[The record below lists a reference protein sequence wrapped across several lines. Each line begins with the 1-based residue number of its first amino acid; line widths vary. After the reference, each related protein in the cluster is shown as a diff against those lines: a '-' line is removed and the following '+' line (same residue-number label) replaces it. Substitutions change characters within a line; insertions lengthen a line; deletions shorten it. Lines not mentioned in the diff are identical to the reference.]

1 MTAGV
6 SGLESAIA
14 TFTPDTTAL
23 YYVAVA
29 ATDIQTGA
37 YTLSVTDSTPAPAAE
52 PEGAAPTPAPEAESE
67 AAPAEAP
74 AVAATDL
81 GDLTDSTGRP
91 QVQRVEGAL
100 DGTAAGAV
108 GYQFTLSEM
117 TTVTLELHDQEAN
130 ADLIV
135 ENATG
140 TVVAESRAG
149 GVANEWLEQR
159 LAAGTYF
166 VRVVAQ
172 EAGSND
178 YALSYGAIP
187 NSTPRD
193 LNPWGQG
200 DLTGLESTQTAASYV
215 GGQRNPV
222 DNRRFTLSETK
233 TVHLLLRAQQGDA
246 DLFLETETGTVVR
259 ASRTVGT
266 ADEAIEATLAAG
278 TWYVRIALA
287 QPGPAQSY
295 ALHYWVSAPGA
306 SAAASGPGAPGAME
320 LPEGCTLEPLFD
332 TQDGTQRSHWL
343 RPCRSIYSYP
353 RDWEGA
359 YVTGLARYFRMDLLS
374 DGQVNLEVEATTT
387 HHILI
392 RDADGIQVA
401 HIMFDRGAH
410 ECYQPCVGRGVPL
423 SAELKAG
430 TYMIEVVQHYSVD
443 LRQRP
448 FTLTVEGDVL
458 LHPAPRLSD
467 LTLNG
472 TSISGFDAEEFEYPM
487 DAPLAVVT
495 VGAVASAP
503 SSAADVRI
511 FPADAD
517 AETAGH
523 QVNVASADVTEIIVR
538 VSAPD
543 GFLTKEYTVTFF
555 GLPAEDLSLTA
566 KFLRVRL
573 GHGGDYD
580 PFSMRVA
587 FSKPIAGGE
596 AALERAL
603 RFHGLSSYYQ
613 HDDRPE
619 IRWLGSD
626 ENIDLYSIDDILPS
640 RYRTLR
646 VVLPQ
651 TTDCGATDAI
661 CTDDDAML
669 SNRVKARVPFK
680 FLGWAEPDMFALP
693 QSDDYAADTS
703 TTGTVAVD
711 GTATGWLHAAG
722 DRDWFGVELE
732 AGTTYRIDAKGDG
745 AGVTLAYALTR
756 SRTSRAY
763 GGTLHDPALVVYDSA
778 GVRVPGA
785 SDDNSGEGLNA
796 RLEFTPATAGTY
808 YIEIKDP
815 GGIGTYTL
823 AVTEIP
829 QSDDYAADTSTT
841 GTVAV
846 DGTATGWLHAD
857 GDQDWFGVELEAGT
871 TYRLDVTGDTAWAYG
886 GTLHDPALVVYD
898 SAGVQVPGASDDNSG
913 EGLNARLEF
922 TPATAG
928 TVLHRDQGPG
938 GHRHVHAGGDGNPP
952 E

>member
-1 MTAGV
+1 MEVGGTDAVTTIAIVVTA
-6 SGLESAIA
+6 A
-14 TFTPDTTAL
+14 DTTTRQTYAL
-23 YYVAVA
+23 
-29 ATDIQTGA
+29 
-37 YTLSVTDSTPAPAAE
+37 
-52 PEGAAPTPAPEAESE
+52 
-67 AAPAEAP
+67 
-74 AVAATDL
+74 
-81 GDLTDSTGRP
+81 
-91 QVQRVEGAL
+91 
-100 DGTAAGAV
+100 
-108 GYQFTLSEM
+108 
-117 TTVTLELHDQEAN
+117 TVT
-130 ADLIV
+130 
-135 ENATG
+135 
-140 TVVAESRAG
+140 R
-149 GVANEWLEQR
+149 
-159 LAAGTYF
+159 
-166 VRVVAQ
+166 
-172 EAGSND
+172 
-178 YALSYGAIP
+178 
-187 NSTPRD
+187 
-193 LNPWGQG
+193 
-200 DLTGLESTQTAASYV
+200 TA
-215 GGQRNPV
+215 PV
-222 DNRRFTLSETK
+222 
-233 TVHLLLRAQQGDA
+233 
-246 DLFLETETGTVVR
+246 
-259 ASRTVGT
+259 
-266 ADEAIEATLAAG
+266 
-278 TWYVRIALA
+278 
-287 QPGPAQSY
+287 
-295 ALHYWVSAPGA
+295 
-306 SAAASGPGAPGAME
+306 AME

-458 LHPAPRLSD
+458 LQPDPRLSD

-472 TSISGFDAEEFEYPM
+472 TSISGFDAEEFEYPL
-487 DAPLAVVT
+487 DAPSEVVT
-495 VGAVASAP
+495 VGAVASTP

-555 GLPAEDLSLTA
+555 GLPDEDLSHTA

-613 HDDRPE
+613 HDDSPE
-619 IRWLGSD
+619 IRRLGSD

-778 GVRVPGA
+778 GVQVPGA

-796 RLEFTPATAGTY
+796 RLLFTPATAGTY
-808 YIEIKDP
+808 YLEIKDP

-823 AVTEIP
+823 GVTEIP
-829 QSDDYAADTSTT
+829 QRDDYAADTSTT

-846 DGTATGWLHAD
+846 DGTATGWLHAAGD
-857 GDQDWFGVELEAGT
+857 GDWFGVELEAGT

-913 EGLNARLEF
+913 EGLNARLLF
-922 TPATAG
+922 TPATVGAYYLEIKDPGGIGTYTLGVTEIPQRDDYAADTSTTGTVAMDGTATGWLHAAGDGDWFGVELEAG
-928 TVLHRDQGPG
+928 TTYRLDVTGDTAWAYGGTLHDPALVVYDSAGCPG
-938 GHRHVHAGGDGNPP
+938 AWCVGR
-952 E
+952 